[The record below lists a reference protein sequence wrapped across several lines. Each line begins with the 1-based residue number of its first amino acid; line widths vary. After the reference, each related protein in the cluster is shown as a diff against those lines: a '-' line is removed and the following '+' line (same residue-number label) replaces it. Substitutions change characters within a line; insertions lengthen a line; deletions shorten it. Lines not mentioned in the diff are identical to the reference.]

1 MTVEQRFLKQKQ
13 NALIIREE
21 TNKLDLIKM
30 KNYV

>member
-30 KNYV
+30 KNCV

>member
-13 NALIIREE
+13 NALIISEE

-30 KNYV
+30 KNCV